1 MKEIYVFLWT
11 VIIGSIFFPVPLIIG
26 IIIYR
31 FTKFRKKLYKYIP
44 AFLFYIA
51 NAVFLI
57 IGFSIG
63 GCASMAY
70 IIPILASNLIGII
83 FFIMAIGS
91 DYIKSKKIDKMKGRD

>member
-1 MKEIYVFLWT
+1 MEKIYAFLGT
-11 VIIGSIFFPVPLIIG
+11 IIIGSIFFPVPLIIG

-44 AFLFYIA
+44 AILFYIA

-63 GCASMAY
+63 GCASMVY
-70 IIPILASNLIGII
+70 IIPTLLSNLIGTI
-83 FFIMAIGS
+83 FFVAAIVS
-91 DYIKSKKIDKMKGRD
+91 DYIKK